1 MSARRE
7 LTLHVSRCQTS
18 SYFGGKAYGHPRLVK
33 QTQLKKS
40 IKTRNVPV
48 SVFFFFFFNIKLTQE
63 PITGFN
69 KLSCPQIW
77 NIEKEKDRE
86 KEKVGRQASEAQRE
100 KEQKK
105 HFLLEEQYEIL

>member
-1 MSARRE
+1 MPNVKLFWRE
-7 LTLHVSRCQTS
+7 GVWPPASCEAHTTKEVNKDEKCSCIR
-18 SYFGGKAYGHPRLVK
+18 V
-33 QTQLKKS
+33 
-40 IKTRNVPV
+40 
-48 SVFFFFFFNIKLTQE
+48 FFFFFNIKLTQE